1 MEAFYDYLG
10 EDFDLNTLT
19 IDQLKSYRMILTD
32 VEGSPAR
39 TYGVFRSLIFDAK
52 PQGEAVLYHLN
63 EGGWYKAEKS
73 FVAKLKTYL
82 DTKCEATD
90 LCPYNHDGVKDG
102 KAVYSEGNYN
112 AARSEEHTS
121 ELQSLIRISYAA
133 FCSKKT
139 KTLHHNTHK
148 DQ

>member
-1 MEAFYDYLG
+1 MLRRPPRSTRTDTPFPYT
-10 EDFDLNTLT
+10 TL
-19 IDQLKSYRMILTD
+19 L
-32 VEGSPAR
+32 
-39 TYGVFRSLIFDAK
+39 RSAK

-112 AARSEEHTS
+112 AAVTGWEGGFICLDQTA
-121 ELQSLIRISYAA
+121 ISPAGR
-133 FCSKKT
+133 T
-139 KTLHHNTHK
+139 NIETLERKSTRLNSS
-148 DQ
+148 